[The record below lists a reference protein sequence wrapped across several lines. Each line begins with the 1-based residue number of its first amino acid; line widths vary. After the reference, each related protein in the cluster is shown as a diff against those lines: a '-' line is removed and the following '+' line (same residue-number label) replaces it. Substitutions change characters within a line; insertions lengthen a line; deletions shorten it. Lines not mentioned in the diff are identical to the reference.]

1 MIHTLSQTEA
11 ARRATIFTR
20 AADAELDHL
29 SRYYGLTRP
38 SSYPPSAWREFLR
51 AVVYRPR
58 GTVASLFGALAA
70 LFKPWT
76 DTTALTVDIDANGAF
91 SDPSLTSDAYAH
103 RWIRVGDTYHWVDS
117 IDTTTQTAQIN
128 TVASSYWRAWEGAQ
142 AGVEVAFLPFFFV
155 EGDATIRLLID
166 VDLLSVPP
174 TYIQESAATRPTGQ
188 PYGGQLLNL
197 LDLDPDTLDF
207 GDQNN
212 GPYPLYLR
220 GNAARGVLGGVLR
233 HIIAAGVRV
242 DILGIPFGGAIG
254 YPSLSDLV

>member
-20 AADAELDHL
+20 ADEDELDRL
-29 SRYYGLTRP
+29 SVYYGLTRP
-38 SSYPPSAWREFLR
+38 SSYPPSAWREFLK

-58 GTVASLFGALAA
+58 GTVASLFGALDA
-70 LFKPWT
+70 LFTPWT
-76 DTTALTVDIDANGAF
+76 DTTAIAVDIDASGAF
-91 SDPSLTSDAYAH
+91 THPALTSDAYAH
-103 RWIRVGDTYHWVDS
+103 RWIRVGGAYHWVDS
-117 IDTTTQTAQIN
+117 VDESTNTAQLN
-128 TVASSYWRAWEGAQ
+128 TVASSYWSAWGGAQ
-142 AGVEVAFLPFFFV
+142 TSVEVAFLPFFFV
-155 EGDATIRLLID
+155 EGDATIRLLLDI
-166 VDLLSVPP
+166 DLLTVPP
-174 TYIQESAATRPTGQ
+174 TYLQESAATRPAGQ

-220 GNAARGVLGGVLR
+220 GDAARGVLGGVLR

-242 DILGIPFGGAIG
+242 DILGIPFGGALG
-254 YPSLSDLV
+254 YPSLSDLD